1 MEVGQFDLKFPRSRL
16 FWNINGV
23 SLVKRFVLPVYPLT
37 SDTLAGMRKLGL
49 VLLVV
54 LPICP
59 LAFSQAVTTAAQS
72 STITPSGQA
81 PPQTSPQTITLGNA
95 TVALTGPWKF
105 QPGDSPTV
113 NGSPL
118 WAQPAFDDAHWA
130 PMSLAPKAGAVD
142 LILGTSGYVP
152 GWTSTGYPNLSGYA
166 WYRLR
171 VRVTDPTQPL
181 WLKMPINFDDAYQ
194 VYANGR
200 FLGQFGV
207 FSAKH
212 VTVYDSE
219 PASFPLPAPGP
230 DGDLDLAVR
239 LYMPAS
245 SQFDNADAGGLHG
258 PPVLGLAST
267 VHLLQASEDDANLH
281 SVFGSLL
288 RVFLYLLVMPLV
300 LWALWYN
307 PQERAWRWLFLALGW
322 VVVQSV
328 VVDLADLT
336 TLLSFAEAE
345 WVRVITLPLWMMF
358 WWCWFGL
365 REIRWIP
372 RAAWLLAATLTL
384 LNFCARSTSF
394 GFHLVPLPA
403 LHWFNAASV
412 WVNVPYQLLLIVI
425 LVEGYRR
432 DRTEALLAA
441 FPILLGMYSAFGAY
455 LLNAFHIPYEF
466 FPFGLGIEVP
476 TIVSM
481 LLVLVVAALS
491 LRRFLRTQVQD
502 SLVHEAAR
510 KDLEQAQQLQQRV
523 LVPDTLHSLV
533 FSVQS
538 EYRPALTVG
547 GDFYQTLSQ
556 PDGTLLLVIG
566 DVSGKGISAAML
578 VAVLVGAI
586 RNQAEHNSD
595 PALMLAM
602 LNRRMIGRSGG
613 HFATCLAA
621 EISPT
626 GLMRIANAG
635 HIPPYRN
642 GLELELEGSLP
653 LGIAED
659 VAYDVQ
665 TITLAPGDYLTF
677 ITDGVIEATNAA
689 KELYGFD
696 RTRAISNQTATAIA
710 DHVQTFG
717 QDDDITVLGIQ
728 FANP

>member
-1 MEVGQFDLKFPRSRL
+1 MG
-16 FWNINGV
+16 
-23 SLVKRFVLPVYPLT
+23 
-37 SDTLAGMRKLGL
+37 LA
-49 VLLVV
+49 LLVV
-54 LPICP
+54 LPVCP
-59 LAFSQAVTTAAQS
+59 LAFSQTVSAPASSSITAP
-72 STITPSGQA
+72 TPSSQA
-81 PPQTSPQTITLGNA
+81 SPQTSTQTITLGNA
-95 TVALTGPWKF
+95 AVALTGPWKF

-142 LILGTSGYVP
+142 IILGTSGYVP
-152 GWTSTGYPNLSGYA
+152 GWTSKGYPNLIGYA

-171 VRVTDPTQPL
+171 VSVKDPTQPL
-181 WLKMPINFDDAYQ
+181 SLKMPNDFDDAYQ

-200 FLGQFGV
+200 FVGEFGT

-212 VTVYDSE
+212 VSAYISN

-239 LYMPAS
+239 FYMHAS
-245 SQFDNADAGGLHG
+245 TPFDDPEAGGLHG

-267 VHLLQASEDDANLH
+267 VHLLQASDDDVNLH
-281 SVFGSLL
+281 RQFGSLL
-288 RVFLYLLVMPLV
+288 VDFLYLLVMPLV

-307 PQERAWRWLFLALGW
+307 PQERAWLWLFLALGW
-322 VVVQSV
+322 SV
-328 VVDLADLT
+328 VVGAVSVLENLT
-336 TLLSFAEAE
+336 TLLSYGEAI
-345 WVRVITLPLWMMF
+345 WFTVIVMPLWMMF
-358 WWCWFGL
+358 WWSWFGL
-365 REIRWIP
+365 RERRWIP
-372 RAAWLLAATLTL
+372 RAAWLLAVTLSL
-384 LNFCARSTSF
+384 LKFCAQSSYVGLSF
-394 GFHLVPLPA
+394 IPLSS
-403 LHWFNAASV
+403 LHWFNTAKTLV
-412 WVNVPYQLLLIVI
+412 DVPFQLLLVVI

-432 DRTEALLAA
+432 NRTEALLAA
-441 FPILLGMYSAFGAY
+441 FPILLLMYGNYGIY
-455 LLNAFHIPYEF
+455 LRHAFHIPSVF
-466 FPFGLGIEVP
+466 FPFGLGVYVFD
-476 TIVSM
+476 IVAM
-481 LLVLVVAALS
+481 LLVLVVAVLS
-491 LRRFLRTQVQD
+491 LRRFLRTQVRD

-556 PDGTLLLVIG
+556 PDGSLLLVIG

-586 RNQAEHNSD
+586 RSQADFTSD
-595 PALMLAM
+595 PASMLAM

-621 EISPT
+621 EISPA
-626 GLMRIANAG
+626 GVLRIANAG

-642 GLELELEGSLP
+642 GLELDLDGSLP

-659 VAYDVQ
+659 ASYDTQ
-665 TITLAPGDYLTF
+665 TFQLAPGDRLTF
-677 ITDGVIEATNAA
+677 ITDGVVEATNAA

-696 RTRAISNQTATAIA
+696 RTRAISNQPASAIA
-710 DHVQTFG
+710 DHVQLFG

-728 FANP
+728 FAAA